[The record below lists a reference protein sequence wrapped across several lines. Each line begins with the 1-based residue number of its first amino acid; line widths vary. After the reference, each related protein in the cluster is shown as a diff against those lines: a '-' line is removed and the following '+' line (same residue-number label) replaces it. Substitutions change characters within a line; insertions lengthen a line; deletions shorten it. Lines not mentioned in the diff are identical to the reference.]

1 MDDVSPLDDCCRK
14 EARTSLKRHRAIATC
29 DGCGRLLLAYD
40 NDVDY
45 ERTIEELSERDVDFT
60 AGEQGDLK
68 IIAKDR

>member
-1 MDDVSPLDDCCRK
+1 MDSVPPLDDCCRK
-14 EARTSLKRHRAIATC
+14 EARASLKRHRAIATC
-29 DGCGRLLLAYD
+29 DECDRLLLAYD

-45 ERTIEELSERDVDFT
+45 ERTVEELAERGVDFT